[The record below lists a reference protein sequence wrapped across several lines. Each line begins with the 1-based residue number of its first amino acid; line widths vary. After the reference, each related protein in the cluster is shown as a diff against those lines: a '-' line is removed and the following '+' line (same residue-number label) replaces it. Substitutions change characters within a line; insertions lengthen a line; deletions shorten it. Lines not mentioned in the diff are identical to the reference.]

1 MGIVTQIRGNK
12 PHTIEEWRNYIS
24 EPWQNA
30 VESII
35 ETGRRLI
42 EAKEGIGH
50 GGWTK
55 IFEDKKLFS
64 VQTADRL
71 MAIARHSVL
80 ANLTHGRNLP
90 PSWRTLYELSRIP
103 EKTLLEMMQ
112 DGRVHPELTRSE
124 AEALIKETEEHDEKM
139 EALRQIIIGNCNQ
152 ALSLL
157 PCDCGDLKNEITQ
170 EVLDAAQKLADNS
183 VQVVVY
189 LKSLGMK
196 ESHDDKDT

>member
-55 IFEDKKLFS
+55 IFEDKRLFS
-64 VQTADRL
+64 EQTAQKL
-71 MAIARHSVL
+71 MAIARHPAL
-80 ANLTHGRNLP
+80 AKAA
-90 PSWRTLYELSRIP
+90 TLR
-103 EKTLLEMMQ
+103 LL
-112 DGRVHPELTRSE
+112 PELD
-124 AEALIKETEEHDEKM
+124 A
-139 EALRQIIIGNCNQ
+139 
-152 ALSLL
+152 
-157 PCDCGDLKNEITQ
+157 
-170 EVLDAAQKLADNS
+170 VL
-183 VQVVVY
+183 
-189 LKSLGMK
+189 
-196 ESHDDKDT
+196 